1 MPRVAIVAGI
11 NGAGKTTASQRV
23 LKDVLK
29 IPIFVNADAIAR
41 GLNGF
46 DPESEAASS
55 GRVMLEYMRKLVD
68 AKKDFSF
75 ETTLSGR
82 AYARWLK
89 EMRAE
94 GYEVLMYYFWLN
106 SPETSIERVATRVS
120 QGGHHI
126 PSETI
131 RQRYDKSVRNFFEL
145 YRPLCSEWRMYDN
158 SEGSIFVA
166 FGSENDE
173 TIILPHRWELIE
185 ESASHD

>member
-55 GRVMLEYMRKLVD
+55 GRVMLEHMRNLVD

-82 AYARWLK
+82 AYAKWLK

-94 GYEVLMYYFWLN
+94 GYEVLMYYYWLD
-106 SPETSIERVATRVS
+106 SADTSIKRVAHRVAN
-120 QGGHHI
+120 GGHHI
-126 PSETI
+126 PDETI
-131 RQRYDKSVRNFFEL
+131 RQRYQKSIDNFFKL
-145 YRPLCSEWRMYDN
+145 YRPLCSHWRMYDN
-158 SEGSIFVA
+158 TDGSVLVA
-166 FGSENDE
+166 FGNE
-173 TIILPHRWELIE
+173 TEDVVISTKPMGRN
-185 ESASHD
+185 